1 MLEVL
6 SKKEHRLYGRT
17 MPNEYNNMMFNI
29 QRNKKYN
36 LLKFS
41 VNKGLFGR
49 WFILYYACFTE
60 SVLSSTKYNRKNV
73 WLKNKCTIYEPLVLV
88 EDVQ

>member
-41 VNKGLFGR
+41 VNKDLFGR
-49 WFILYYACFTE
+49 
-60 SVLSSTKYNRKNV
+60 
-73 WLKNKCTIYEPLVLV
+73 
-88 EDVQ
+88 